1 MGGDG
6 GSVPTRADMV
16 KTKGYKFLRNLG
28 GMGYVPNTQIREG
41 DERFGRNESR
51 DLQLSTCA
59 LSQEPL
65 RPPIVACRLGRLY
78 SKEAVLTK
86 LVEKALPQHM
96 KHITS
101 MKDIKQCKTEINEAT
116 KFLVC
121 PISRVDIRSGIK
133 ASIIWPCG
141 CIISAKALNAA
152 ATVEAPASQSLASTS
167 SGSDKASRAATQTPG
182 ADREDSGNDKASGDV
197 CVGRRLCL
205 NCGQPYD
212 PTEDVIPLLP
222 TEEEQ
227 EKLKARLEK
236 LAQDKAAQKKAKK
249 QRELADAAA
258 GRAGSSISKVSTAEV
273 SKPAIHPIIMAPCAT
288 STKLRADAFR
298 VTANAETS
306 EKKSSK
312 RGRDWVI
319 SGSATVDDLLG
330 NIKVP
335 RKGETISGRAPSAVV

>member
-28 GMGYVPNTQIREG
+28 GMGYVPNTQVRES

-65 RPPIVACRLGRLY
+65 RPPIVTCRLGRLY
-78 SKEAVLTK
+78 NKEAVLTK
-86 LVEKALPQHM
+86 LVQKALPPHM

-101 MKDIKQCKTEINEAT
+101 MKDIKQCKAEINEAT
-116 KFLVC
+116 NFLVC

-141 CIISAKALNAA
+141 CVISAKALNAA
-152 ATVEAPASQSLASTS
+152 AAVEAPASQASCSIS
-167 SGSDKASRAATQTPG
+167 SGSHKASRTTPEMAAS
-182 ADREDSGNDKASGDV
+182 EVNSGKEKASGEA
-197 CVGRRLCL
+197 CAGRRLCL
-205 NCGQPYD
+205 ICGHPYD
-212 PTEDVIPLLP
+212 PIEDLIPLLP

-227 EKLKARLEK
+227 EKLKVRLEK

-249 QRELADAAA
+249 QRELAESAA
-258 GRAGSSISKVSTAEV
+258 GRVGSSNSKVSTADI
-273 SKPAIHPIIMAPCAT
+273 SKPAVHSIIVAPCAT
-288 STKLRADAFR
+288 STKLRADAFH
-298 VTANAETS
+298 VTTS
-306 EKKSSK
+306 ADTNEKKNK

-319 SGSATVDDLLG
+319 SGSASVDDLLG
-330 NIKVP
+330 NVKVP
-335 RKGETISGRAPSAVV
+335 RKGETTSGRAPAAVV

>member
-28 GMGYVPNTQIREG
+28 GMGYVPNTQVREG

-65 RPPIVACRLGRLY
+65 RPPIVTCRLGRLY
-78 SKEAVLTK
+78 NKEEVLNK
-86 LVEKALPQHM
+86 LVAKALPPHM

-101 MKDIKQCKTEINEAT
+101 LKDVKQCNTEINETT

-141 CIISAKALNAA
+141 CIISAKALQAA
-152 ATVEAPASQSLASTS
+152 ALAQASKAQGSSASPVNKEFRVNASQTDPTS
-167 SGSDKASRAATQTPG
+167 DVTSDSHAGQ
-182 ADREDSGNDKASGDV
+182 
-197 CVGRRLCL
+197 RLCL
-205 NCGQPYD
+205 NCGKPYD
-212 PTEDVIPLLP
+212 PTEDLIPLLP
-222 TEEEQ
+222 TGDEL
-227 EKLKARLEK
+227 EKVKARVEK
-236 LAQDKAAQKKAKK
+236 YTQEKAAQKRAKK
-249 QRELADAAA
+249 QRGTGGTSAQSAEATS
-258 GRAGSSISKVSTAEV
+258 GRAPSADVAKTIV
-273 SKPAIHPIIMAPCAT
+273 HPIVVAPCAT

-298 VTANAETS
+298 VSATTAAD
-306 EKKSSK
+306 EKTKK

-319 SGSATVDDLLG
+319 SGSSSVDELLG
-330 NIKVP
+330 TVKVP
-335 RKGETISGRAPSAVV
+335 RNGEAASGRAPGAAR